1 MTPGVKAFL
10 SFDGF
15 EGFNAF
21 ETNVIGSINCRW
33 PDGMVSIKNVTLLLM
48 DDDGIFFKDTLMATS
63 RSDGKGS
70 FNICGLGGDLGI
82 LRPDPY
88 IKVLFNDPGE

>member
-1 MTPGVKAFL
+1 MTPGAKAFL

-15 EGFNAF
+15 EGCNAF
-21 ETNVIGSINCRW
+21 EINVRGSINCSR
-33 PDGMVSIKNVTLLLM
+33 PDGMVSIKNVTLLMM
-48 DDDGIFFKDTLMATS
+48 DDDGTLFKDTLMATS

-88 IKVLFNDPGE
+88 IKVLFNDTGE